1 MLMNPSDI
9 VAKAKATIRECSVA
23 DAKDCVHGET
33 VLVDVREPAEYMKG
47 HIPGAVL
54 LPRGMIEFD
63 MHKVIDQA
71 RKNRD
76 IPQEDTEIVLYCGT
90 GGRSALAARVVEE
103 IGYRNVKSMSGG
115 IVAWAEAGLPVTIPD
130 M

>member
-23 DAKDCVHGET
+23 DAKDCVHTDT
-33 VLVDVREPAEYMKG
+33 VLVDVREPAEYLKA
-47 HIPGAVL
+47 HIPGAVS

-63 MHKVIDQA
+63 MHKIIDQA

-76 IPQEDTEIVLYCGT
+76 IPQEETEIVLYCGT

-115 IVAWAEAGLPVTIPD
+115 IVAWAEAGLPVTTPD
-130 M
+130 

>member
-1 MLMNPSDI
+1 MNPSDL

-23 DAKDCVHGET
+23 DAKDCVHGDS
-33 VLVDVREPAEYMKG
+33 VLVDVREPAEFMKG

-63 MHKVIDQA
+63 MHKVIDQV

-103 IGYRNVKSMSGG
+103 IGYRNVRSMSGG
-115 IVAWAEAGLPVTIPD
+115 IVAWAEAGLPVTISEKF
-130 M
+130 

>member
-23 DAKDCVHGET
+23 DAKDCVHTDT
-33 VLVDVREPAEYMKG
+33 VLIDVREPAEYLKA
-47 HIPGAVL
+47 HIPGAVS

-76 IPQEDTEIVLYCGT
+76 IPQEETEIVLYCGT

-115 IVAWAEAGLPVTIPD
+115 IVAWAEAGLPVTTPD
-130 M
+130 

>member
-1 MLMNPSDI
+1 MNPSDI
-9 VAKAKATIRECSVA
+9 VAKAKATIRECSVV
-23 DAKDCVHGET
+23 DAKDCVHKDT
-33 VLVDVREPAEYMKG
+33 ILVDVREPAEYLKG

-76 IPQEDTEIVLYCGT
+76 LPQEDTEIVLYCGT

-103 IGYRNVKSMSGG
+103 IGYRNVKSLSGG
-115 IVAWAEAGLPVTIPD
+115 IVAWAEAGLPVATPD
-130 M
+130 

>member
-23 DAKDCVHGET
+23 DAKDCIHSDT
-33 VLVDVREPAEYMKG
+33 VLVDVREPAEFIKA

-63 MHKVIDQA
+63 MHKVIDQV

-76 IPQEDTEIVLYCGT
+76 FPQEDTDIVLYCGT
-90 GGRSALAARVVEE
+90 GGRSALAAKVVEE
-103 IGYRNVKSMSGG
+103 IGYRNVRSLAGG
-115 IVAWAEAGLPVTIPD
+115 IVAWAEAGHSVTTPD
-130 M
+130 

>member
-23 DAKDCVHGET
+23 DAKDCVHTDT
-33 VLVDVREPAEYMKG
+33 VLIDVREPAEYLKA
-47 HIPGAVL
+47 HIPGAVS

-63 MHKVIDQA
+63 MHKIIDQA

-76 IPQEDTEIVLYCGT
+76 IPQEETEIVLYCGT

-115 IVAWAEAGLPVTIPD
+115 IVAWAEAGLPVTTPD
-130 M
+130 